1 MFIFISVLQDVIKRD
16 CLHLHSTMIIFIFA
30 LALERFTEGSYLHS
44 TMFIFIYEF
53 WICNDYEDRIYIPL
67 CLYLYSNSFWQYSS
81 SVRIYIPL
89 CLYLYFCV
97 LNNPQ
102 DLYKFTFHYV
112 YIYIPDVASYILPIA
127 HLHST
132 MFIFISIRV
141 SPQQYPS
148 DLHSTMFI
156 FILLWMVGLIFPRL
170 IYIPLCLYLY
180 LTSLIIWFRQMYLHS
195 TMFIFI

>member
-1 MFIFISVLQDVIKRD
+1 MWSSGIV
-16 CLHLHSTMIIFIFA
+16 C
-30 LALERFTEGSYLHS
+30 
-44 TMFIFIYEF
+44 
-53 WICNDYEDRIYIPL
+53 IYIPL
-67 CLYLYSNSFWQYSS
+67 CLYLYSHLLWKDLRKE
-81 SVRIYIPL
+81 VIYIPL

-132 MFIFISIRV
+132 MFIFIW
-141 SPQQYPS
+141 
-148 DLHSTMFI
+148 LHNFKLCRL
-156 FILLWMVGLIFPRL
+156 FL

-180 LTSLIIWFRQMYLHS
+180 YFLRNQSCIHSYLHS
-195 TMFIFI
+195 TMFIFIWNSLL